1 MLSLGRPVWYGGWGD
16 GRKRH
21 GDDSIQ
27 REEERSE
34 KEKVKEMENKEKG
47 LR

>member
-1 MLSLGRPVWYGGWGD
+1 MLSLGRPVWYGGLGD
-16 GRKRH
+16 CRKRR

-34 KEKVKEMENKEKG
+34 KKG
-47 LR
+47 KN